1 MALPG
6 LFPIYPNPI
15 PMLYQVSLS
24 LPPLPTSEISKAI
37 GITAS
42 AGFLVPN
49 IDFLKSFAQGNLG
62 IADKMTK
69 ETLYRNF
76 NHPIAQGNEKVI
88 KSYASNNG
96 IDIPDFAKYK
106 VDGKIKF
113 PKEDVTVPDMGD
125 IGLKAFE
132 KTIMTSIFET
142 QKPYLEVAKLVIGN
156 VAKIEDIIA
165 RVMPLLGV
173 PLTTKSLK
181 PVGNNGVPNGRP
193 KAIGY
198 QNGADLKKALSKL
211 KTLSNDGSKVKID
224 KNGNAKRDVTPTGDS
239 SVSGSTGDSSINT
252 SDSNWEVIS
261 TVYSTGK
268 YIPGVKYQY
277 TYIDLPVKKTKAD
290 ENEDLNLGDDDPYNK
305 YKPERIILGIFR
317 ADGTPL
323 NPNEKLT
330 TIGLNGNNIVYNNTP
345 FSRADWILRSPK
357 WNLPPYLSDTRS
369 AIYAWPAFGT
379 PIYKWVKNL
388 VFTENSK
395 TSPGDGWEIKKYKE
409 GDTNILT
416 NEPAFKDDPIIVGFE
431 TNQVNE
437 YKSYF
442 TDTVRYKMNQ
452 VEDLEQS
459 EKDKSTNDIINQLN
473 ISSHLQNVFLYG
485 QSKSSVYKPVN
496 NKPAFPDKLKIAFKP
511 FQIYSANA
519 EKDEK
524 LAAYNKAY
532 GQQPGFIWID
542 PESDYETKVI
552 RVDPTTKIAFEDA
565 KGAPQVSSTI
575 KSFVKNKARFSIS
588 TGEIFNLEMK
598 KNNQQVQSFNDINEY
613 VLENWNYNSDIG
625 LAPESRV
632 QNNNRYNISIWSK
645 IPVRKYK
652 DIGGTLIIKK
662 ELTGSNISDFNGS
675 SNLPSNLLIHELVNS
690 GTSFY
695 YKKYKWLVD
704 IKKVKIIQ
712 LLNNNN
718 SNLLNDMYN
727 RFEKNPNDTQNFTV
741 KVGDIINY
749 NNLGVIS
756 VGSGLFFGTPLQGLR
771 LLSVDKITNRSTSRL
786 KTLLEYD
793 SEGFSKKINLKFTLP
808 SIGTFSL
815 KNYDWTYSIKDMIAK
830 INDTFPI
837 VELDPFSIT
846 FDIDLINYAFRSI
859 IIKKLIDYDFS
870 YSFTLKDFFKSKSY
884 IPIENGI
891 HFLNDDPISK
901 TRIYLENDEIKKWYY
916 IYDRTLGNPNN
927 SLNDS
932 LPTFGKDK
940 KIIIDYNSD
949 PEKNAVNEGDINII
963 SSSSDIPL
971 YQIKAE
977 NTDFP
982 YGKVID
988 PSKITNEQ
996 LSKDE
1001 LFSKG
1006 KYGNG
1011 DSENPQEIEVIQRY
1025 MLTDTDTESYY
1036 IIEGILTDKNTQTD
1050 VVPKNN
1056 GAGSSAPGGGYYRM
1070 PHALGAT
1077 KVFLSL
1083 VVDIVSKLIPQIL
1096 KLISLFKNP
1105 GSFIIEIIKEKLGDG
1120 FSIFSKEAFK
1130 TFEKAKSIKDDKV
1143 SEAKSTANGKV
1154 DSATSTATDKVGGDT
1169 SKGNSKVDGATSATN
1184 DKVGDLNN
1192 KANGASEKTSD
1203 KVNKLK
1209 DTFKNSPLSNHVF
1222 VDKKGNY
1229 KFLLDGLAML
1239 PFAIFGVNLPFGAEL
1254 NFDKIPSSPIKLIM
1268 DAKLSKV
1275 KNMQDFLMPKI
1286 KDFKGPGSTGVAPT
1300 TAGKL
1305 APGLNIS
1312 DIKTMDSP
1320 IYKSNSKIK
1329 NDTDAVDIKY
1339 STGEFIN
1346 GVNYNYI
1353 YIDQDVNKTLTDA
1366 NEILNT
1372 PNESVDLEKAKKT
1385 TEDLND
1391 ALKKDPTNTALKDA
1405 LNKLKAKLGS
1415 LADNTQ
1421 PLIKMLLGMVTIP
1434 IKIIGGIIEWL
1445 MKFFKGLTNP
1455 LTLPAKIVEL
1465 LSFSWIMDIMSP
1477 IGLMKLI
1484 GIKFKPEK
1492 LAEWC
1497 ALTKVPNAKVPSVPN
1512 VPTPNVPNIPNPKV
1526 PQVPGVETPKL
1537 PGVPQVPDFDLKALQ
1552 YYKDASPKGKFLVPD
1567 DHDIADLNEFFSAPF
1582 IPKLPTYTA
1591 RQFRENC
1598 TRPLKLVLP
1607 TLCFF
1612 EKIINGIIDFIWSTL
1627 GIEALIPPP
1636 HIKLCSK
1643 SVDPDIND
1651 AIKLA
1656 NDMNKTNSE
1665 PVKTGGT
1672 FSNGNNGSVPTD
1684 ADFLYDI
1691 TLDNGEVIKGLNY
1704 EQMQK
1709 YVKDH
1714 ENVGYDFKF

>member
-1 MALPG
+1 
-6 LFPIYPNPI
+6 
-15 PMLYQVSLS
+15 LYQVSLS
-24 LPPLPTSEISKAI
+24 LPPLPTSEISKSI
-37 GITAS
+37 GITGS

-49 IDFLKSFAQGNLG
+49 VDFLKSFAQGNLG
-62 IADKMTK
+62 IADKITK
-69 ETLYRNF
+69 ETLYKNF
-76 NHPIAQGNEKVI
+76 NDPIAQGNEKVA
-88 KSYASNNG
+88 KSYAKNNG

-173 PLTTKSLK
+173 PLKTKSLK
-181 PVGNNGVPNGRP
+181 PVGNNGAANRP

-198 QNGADLKKALSKL
+198 QNGGDLKKALSKL

-224 KNGNAKRDVTPTGDS
+224 KNGNATRDVTASGTA
-239 SVSGSTGDSSINT
+239 SVSGSTGDSSINN
-252 SDSNWEVIS
+252 SNDNWEVVS
-261 TVYSTGK
+261 TVYSTGQ
-268 YIPGVKYQY
+268 YIPGVEYRY
-277 TYIDLPVKKTKAD
+277 TYIDLPAKKTKAD
-290 ENEDLNLGDDDPYNK
+290 EDEDLNLDDDDPYNK

-330 TIGLNGNNIVYNNTP
+330 TIGINGNNVVYNPTP
-345 FSRADWILRSPK
+345 FSRADWILKSPK

-369 AIYAWPAFGT
+369 AIYTWPAFGAPT
-379 PIYKWVKNL
+379 YKWVKNL
-388 VFTENSK
+388 VFTEDSK
-395 TSPGDGWEIKKYKE
+395 TSPGEGWEIKKYKE
-409 GDTNILT
+409 GDKNLLT
-416 NEPAFKDDPIIVGFE
+416 NDDAIEGDPIIVGFDS
-431 TNQVNE
+431 NQVNE

-452 VEDLEQS
+452 VEDLEQT
-459 EKDKSTNDIINQLN
+459 EKNQYTNDIVNQLN
-473 ISSHLQNVFLYG
+473 IPAHLQNVSLYG
-485 QSKSSVYKPVN
+485 QNKSSVYKPVN
-496 NKPAFPDKLKIAFKP
+496 GKPAFPDRLKINFKP

-519 EKDEK
+519 AQDEK
-524 LAAYNKAY
+524 LTAYNKAY

-565 KGAPQVSSTI
+565 KGQPQVSSTI
-575 KSFVKNKARFSIS
+575 KSFVKNKV
-588 TGEIFNLEMK
+588 IFNISNGQNFNIDIK
-598 KNNQQVQSFNDINEY
+598 KNNLPVQSYTNVNEY
-613 VLENWNYNSDIG
+613 ILENWNYNSNTA
-625 LAPESRV
+625 LPVAQRLENTNS
-632 QNNNRYNISIWSK
+632 YNVSIWSENSMRK
-645 IPVRKYK
+645 YNGDEIFIADDGSWGELSMVNKQWYYKEFIFDLNNPSFDTNYKNFISGVTPNSLSDLYKSYLSNKLLTVPFRVYSATASSLSSSSDFYNTVNISLNTIFNNRKYK
-652 DIGGTLIIKK
+652 TTTNGRRRLRDNTSI
-662 ELTGSNISDFNGS
+662 ELFNGK
-675 SNLPSNLLIHELVNS
+675 I
-690 GTSFY
+690 TKWFY
-695 YKKYKWLVD
+695 LENIY
-704 IKKVKIIQ
+704 
-712 LLNNNN
+712 NN
-718 SNLLNDMYN
+718 SN
-727 RFEKNPNDTQNFTV
+727 
-741 KVGDIINY
+741 
-749 NNLGVIS
+749 
-756 VGSGLFFGTPLQGLR
+756 
-771 LLSVDKITNRSTSRL
+771 
-786 KTLLEYD
+786 
-793 SEGFSKKINLKFTLP
+793 
-808 SIGTFSL
+808 
-815 KNYDWTYSIKDMIAK
+815 
-830 INDTFPI
+830 
-837 VELDPFSIT
+837 
-846 FDIDLINYAFRSI
+846 
-859 IIKKLIDYDFS
+859 
-870 YSFTLKDFFKSKSY
+870 
-884 IPIENGI
+884 
-891 HFLNDDPISK
+891 
-901 TRIYLENDEIKKWYY
+901 
-916 IYDRTLGNPNN
+916 
-927 SLNDS
+927 
-932 LPTFGKDK
+932 LPTFGKER
-940 KIIIDYNSD
+940 KITINYNGAI
-949 PEKNAVNEGDINII
+949 NANTGNLPVSIVNK
-963 SSSSDIPL
+963 DIPL

-977 NTDFP
+977 SADFP

-988 PSKITNEQ
+988 PSKITNEN
-996 LSKDE
+996 LIKDE

-1006 KYGNG
+1006 KYGVG
-1011 DSENPQEIEVIQRY
+1011 DTENPQEIEVIQRY

-1050 VVPKNN
+1050 VVPTNGN
-1056 GAGSSAPGGGYYRM
+1056 GAGNSASGGGYYRM

-1120 FSIFSKEAFK
+1120 FSIFSKESFK
-1130 TFEKAKSIKDDKV
+1130 AFEKAKSIKDQKT

-1154 DSATSTATDKVGGDT
+1154 DSATSTATDKANSTT
-1169 SKGNSKVDGATSATN
+1169 SNGSSRVEGATSAAN
-1184 DKVGDLNN
+1184 SRAGNLNN
-1192 KANGASEKTSD
+1192 KANEGSEKASD

-1239 PFAIFGVNLPFGAEL
+1239 PFSIFGVNLPFGAEL
-1254 NFDKIPSSPIKLIM
+1254 NFSNIPSSPIKLIM

-1300 TAGKL
+1300 GAGKL
-1305 APGLNIS
+1305 TPGLNIS
-1312 DIKTMDSP
+1312 DIKTMESP
-1320 IYKSNSKIK
+1320 IYKSNSRIK

-1372 PNESVDLEKAKKT
+1372 PNESVDLDKAKKT
-1385 TEDLND
+1385 SEDLND

-1405 LNKLKAKLGS
+1405 LSKLKAKLGS

-1497 ALTKVPNAKVPSVPN
+1497 ALSKVPNPKVPTAPK

-1526 PQVPGVETPKL
+1526 PQVPGVETPTL
-1537 PGVPQVPDFDLKALQ
+1537 PGVPKVPDFDLKSLQ
-1552 YYKDASPKGKFLVPD
+1552 YYKDATPKGKFLIPD
-1567 DHDIADLNEFFSAPF
+1567 NHDLADLNEFFSAPF

-1656 NDMNKTNSE
+1656 NDMNKSNE

-1672 FSNGNNGSVPTD
+1672 FSNGNNGSIPTD

-1691 TLDNGEVIKGLNY
+1691 TLDNGTVVKGLNY

>member
-42 AGFLVPN
+42 AAFLVPN

-69 ETLYRNF
+69 ETLYKNF

-88 KSYASNNG
+88 KSYAKNNG

-113 PKEDVTVPDMGD
+113 PKEAVTVPDMGD
-125 IGLKAFE
+125 MGLKAFE

-156 VAKIEDIIA
+156 VAKIEDVIA

-181 PVGNNGVPNGRP
+181 PVGNNGAANRP

-198 QNGADLKKALSKL
+198 QNGGDLKKALSKL
-211 KTLSNDGSKVKID
+211 KTLSNDGSKIKID
-224 KNGNAKRDVTPTGDS
+224 KDGNAKRDVTPTDDS
-239 SVSGSTGDSSINT
+239 SVSGNAGV
-252 SDSNWEVIS
+252 SDNWKIIS
-261 TVYSTGK
+261 TVYSTGV
-268 YIPGVKYQY
+268 YIPGVEYQY
-277 TYIDLPVKKTKAD
+277 TYIDLPAKKIKAD
-290 ENEDLNLGDDDPYNK
+290 ENEDLNLNDDDPYNK

-330 TIGLNGNNIVYNNTP
+330 TIGINGNNIVYNPTP
-345 FSRADWILRSPK
+345 FSRADWILKSPK
-357 WNLPPYLSDTRS
+357 WHLPPYLSDTRS
-369 AIYAWPAFGT
+369 AIYSWPAFDSPT
-379 PIYKWVKNL
+379 YKWVKNA
-388 VFTENSK
+388 VFTQDSK
-395 TSPGDGWEIKKYKE
+395 TSPGEGWEVKKYKE
-409 GDTNILT
+409 KEKNLLT
-416 NEPAFKDDPIIVGFE
+416 NDLAIKGDPIIVSFE

-452 VEDLEQS
+452 VEELEQT
-459 EKDKSTNDIINQLN
+459 EKSQYTNDIVNQLN
-473 ISSHLQNVFLYG
+473 IPAHLQNVFLYG
-485 QSKSSVYKPVN
+485 QNKSSVYKPVN
-496 NKPAFPDKLKIAFKP
+496 GKPAFPDRLKINFKP

-524 LAAYNKAY
+524 LTAYNKAH

-552 RVDPTTKIAFEDA
+552 RVDPTTKIVFEEA
-565 KGAPQVSSTI
+565 KGAPQISSTV
-575 KSFVKNKARFSIS
+575 KSFVKNKTTFNIS
-588 TGEIFNLEMK
+588 NGMLFDLEISKNGEDTKF
-598 KNNQQVQSFNDINEY
+598 VYGTSSY
-613 VLENWNYNSDIG
+613 VLENWNYYKANILSTDNPIIQNENTYTIKITSKTPNSHYLNKSSDEFG
-625 LAPESRV
+625 LSVGRAEV
-632 QNNNRYNISIWSK
+632 
-645 IPVRKYK
+645 V
-652 DIGGTLIIKK
+652 
-662 ELTGSNISDFNGS
+662 FNGEKWSYKEFINIANGINS
-675 SNLPSNLLIHELVNS
+675 SGIVTYTRSYNTVSNGVKTLSDGSKVYVENGYITKWIYLE
-690 GTSFY
+690 
-695 YKKYKWLVD
+695 KKYDKLTLPPFGKD
-704 IKKVKIIQ
+704 RTF
-712 LLNNNN
+712 
-718 SNLLNDMYN
+718 S
-727 RFEKNPNDTQNFTV
+727 
-741 KVGDIINY
+741 INY
-749 NNLGVIS
+749 NSSVTSGYPPVSTTDVDIS
-756 VGSGLFFGTPLQGLR
+756 L
-771 LLSVDKITNRSTSRL
+771 
-786 KTLLEYD
+786 Y
-793 SEGFSKKINLKFTLP
+793 KINVT
-808 SIGTFSL
+808 S
-815 KNYDWTYSIKDMIAK
+815 N
-830 INDTFPI
+830 
-837 VELDPFSIT
+837 
-846 FDIDLINYAFRSI
+846 
-859 IIKKLIDYDFS
+859 
-870 YSFTLKDFFKSKSY
+870 
-884 IPIENGI
+884 
-891 HFLNDDPISK
+891 
-901 TRIYLENDEIKKWYY
+901 
-916 IYDRTLGNPNN
+916 
-927 SLNDS
+927 
-932 LPTFGKDK
+932 
-940 KIIIDYNSD
+940 
-949 PEKNAVNEGDINII
+949 
-963 SSSSDIPL
+963 
-971 YQIKAE
+971 
-977 NTDFP
+977 DFP

-988 PSKITNEQ
+988 PSKITNDA
-996 LSKDE
+996 LTKAE

-1006 KYGNG
+1006 KYGAG
-1011 DSENPQEIEVIQRY
+1011 DSEKPQEIEVIQRY

-1050 VVPKNN
+1050 VVPKNS
-1056 GAGSSAPGGGYYRM
+1056 GSAPGGGYYRI

-1096 KLISLFKNP
+1096 KLLALFKNP

-1130 TFEKAKSIKDDKV
+1130 TFEKAKSIKDQKT

-1154 DSATSTATDKVGGDT
+1154 DNVTSAANDKAKEANDKAKEANDKAKDNT
-1169 SKGNSKVDGATSATN
+1169 TKGNSKVDGATSAA
-1184 DKVGDLNN
+1184 NN
-1192 KANGASEKTSD
+1192 KANKANEAKSKTSD
-1203 KVNKLK
+1203 KVNELK

-1239 PFAIFGVNLPFGAEL
+1239 PFEIFGLNLPFGAEL
-1254 NFDKIPSSPIKLIM
+1254 NFSNIPNSPIKLIM

-1286 KDFKGPGSTGVAPT
+1286 KDFKGPGSKGVAPT
-1300 TAGKL
+1300 GAGKL
-1305 APGLNIS
+1305 TPGLNIS
-1312 DIKTMDSP
+1312 DIKSMESP
-1320 IYKSNSKIK
+1320 IYKSNAKIK

-1339 STGEFIN
+1339 STGEFIS

-1353 YIDQDVNKTLTDA
+1353 YINQDVNKTLTDA

-1372 PNESVDLEKAKKT
+1372 PNESVDLDKAKKT

-1391 ALKKDPTNTALKDA
+1391 ALKKDPTNKALKDA
-1405 LNKLKAKLGS
+1405 LSKLKGKLGN

-1497 ALTKVPNAKVPSVPN
+1497 ALSKVPNPKVPTVPK

-1526 PQVPGVETPKL
+1526 PEVPGVETPKL
-1537 PGVPQVPDFDLKALQ
+1537 PGTPQVPDFDLKALQ

-1567 DHDIADLNEFFSAPF
+1567 DHDLADLNEFFSAPF

-1656 NDMNKTNSE
+1656 NDMNKESTK
-1665 PVKTGGT
+1665 PVKGGT

-1691 TLDNGEVIKGLNY
+1691 TLDNGTVVKGLNY
-1704 EQMQK
+1704 EQMKK

-1714 ENVGYDFKF
+1714 ENIGYDFKF

>member
-6 LFPIYPNPI
+6 LFPIYPDPI

-24 LPPLPTSEISKAI
+24 LPPLPVSEISKAI

-49 IDFLKSFAQGNLG
+49 TDFLKSFAEGNLG

-69 ETLYRNF
+69 ETLYKNF

-88 KSYASNNG
+88 KSYAKNNG
-96 IDIPDFAKYK
+96 IDIPDFTKYK
-106 VDGKIKF
+106 IDGKIKF

-173 PLTTKSLK
+173 PLKTKSLK
-181 PVGNNGVPNGRP
+181 PVGNNGAANRP

-198 QNGADLKKALSKL
+198 QNGGDLKKALSKL
-211 KTLSNDGSKVKID
+211 KTISNEGSKVKID
-224 KNGNAKRDVTPTGDS
+224 KNGNAKRDVEPTGTA
-239 SVSGSTGDSSINT
+239 SVSGSTGNSSINN
-252 SDSNWEVIS
+252 SNENWEIIS
-261 TVYSTGK
+261 TVYSTGQ
-268 YIPGVKYQY
+268 YIPGVQYRY
-277 TYIDLPVKKTKAD
+277 TYIDLPNKKTKAD
-290 ENEDLNLGDDDPYNK
+290 ESEDLNLDDDDPYNK

-323 NPNEKLT
+323 NPSEKLT
-330 TIGLNGNNIVYNNTP
+330 TIGLNGNNVVYTNTP
-345 FSRADWILRSPK
+345 FSRADWVLRSPK
-357 WNLPPYLSDTRS
+357 WHLPPYLSDTRP
-369 AIYAWPAFGT
+369 AVYAWPAFGAPT
-379 PIYKWVKNL
+379 YKWVKN
-388 VFTENSK
+388 VIQTQDSK
-395 TSPGDGWEIKKYKE
+395 TSPGEGWEVKKYKE
-409 GDTNILT
+409 GDKNLLT
-416 NEPAFKDDPIIVGFE
+416 NEDAIKGDPIIVGFD

-442 TDTVRYKMNQ
+442 TDTVRYKMNL
-452 VEDLEQS
+452 VEDLEQT
-459 EKDKSTNDIINQLN
+459 EKDQFTNDIVNQLN
-473 ISSHLQNVFLYG
+473 VSSHLQNVFLYG

-496 NKPAFPDKLKIAFKP
+496 NKPAFPDKLKISFKP

-524 LAAYNKAY
+524 LTAYNKAH

-565 KGAPQVSSTI
+565 KGQPQISSTI
-575 KSFVKNKARFSIS
+575 KSFVKNKVVFNIS
-588 TGEIFNLEMK
+588 NGQNFNINIK
-598 KNNQQVQSFNDINEY
+598 KNNLAIQSFTNVNEY
-613 VLENWNYNSDIG
+613 VLENWNYNSNST
-625 LAPESRV
+625 LPPAQRV
-632 QNNNRYNISIWSK
+632 ENTNSYNISIWSENSMRVYNGDEIFIADDGGWAELSMVNK
-645 IPVRKYK
+645 QWYYKEFTFDLNSPSLDTNYKSFINGVTPNSLSILYKSYLSNKLLTVPHRVYSPTASNGYYEQDINISLNTIFSNRKYK
-652 DIGGTLIIKK
+652 TVINGKRRLRDNTSI
-662 ELTGSNISDFNGS
+662 ELFNGKITKWFYLENTYNNT
-675 SNLPSNLLIHELVNS
+675 NLPSFGSER
-690 GTSFY
+690 
-695 YKKYKWLVD
+695 
-704 IKKVKIIQ
+704 KI
-712 LLNNNN
+712 
-718 SNLLNDMYN
+718 
-727 RFEKNPNDTQNFTV
+727 T
-741 KVGDIINY
+741 INY
-749 NNLGVIS
+749 TGVINTETGNLPVS
-756 VGSGLFFGTPLQGLR
+756 I
-771 LLSVDKITNRSTSRL
+771 VDNQ
-786 KTLLEYD
+786 
-793 SEGFSKKINLKFTLP
+793 
-808 SIGTFSL
+808 
-815 KNYDWTYSIKDMIAK
+815 
-830 INDTFPI
+830 
-837 VELDPFSIT
+837 
-846 FDIDLINYAFRSI
+846 
-859 IIKKLIDYDFS
+859 
-870 YSFTLKDFFKSKSY
+870 
-884 IPIENGI
+884 
-891 HFLNDDPISK
+891 
-901 TRIYLENDEIKKWYY
+901 
-916 IYDRTLGNPNN
+916 
-927 SLNDS
+927 
-932 LPTFGKDK
+932 
-940 KIIIDYNSD
+940 
-949 PEKNAVNEGDINII
+949 
-963 SSSSDIPL
+963 IPL

-977 NTDFP
+977 SADFP

-988 PSKITNEQ
+988 PSKITNDN
-996 LSKDE
+996 LTKDE

-1006 KYGNG
+1006 KYGVG
-1011 DSENPQEIEVIQRY
+1011 DDENPQEIEVIQRY
-1025 MLTDTDTESYY
+1025 MLTDMDTESYY

-1050 VVPKNN
+1050 VVPTNS
-1056 GAGSSAPGGGYYRM
+1056 AGNSAPGGGYYRM

-1096 KLISLFKNP
+1096 KLIALFKNP
-1105 GSFIIEIIKEKLGDG
+1105 SSFIIEIIKEKLGDG

-1130 TFEKAKSIKDDKV
+1130 TFEKAKSIKDDKIN
-1143 SEAKSTANGKV
+1143 EAKSTANGKV
-1154 DSATSTATDKVGGDT
+1154 DSATSTATDKVSDTT
-1169 SKGNSKVDGATSATN
+1169 SKGNSKVDGATSAAN

-1192 KANGASEKTSD
+1192 KANVGATRASD

-1239 PFAIFGVNLPFGAEL
+1239 PFEIFGLKIPFGAEL
-1254 NFDKIPSSPIKLIM
+1254 NFSNIPSSPIKLIT
-1268 DAKLSKV
+1268 DAKLAKV

-1300 TAGKL
+1300 AAGKL

-1312 DIKTMDSP
+1312 DIKTMESP
-1320 IYKSNSKIK
+1320 IYKSNTKIK

-1385 TEDLND
+1385 SEDLND
-1391 ALKKDPTNTALKDA
+1391 ALKKDPTNKALKDA
-1405 LNKLKAKLGS
+1405 LSKLKAKLGS

-1497 ALTKVPNAKVPSVPN
+1497 ALSKVPNPKVPTIPKI
-1512 VPTPNVPNIPNPKV
+1512 PTPNIPNIPNPKV
-1526 PQVPGVETPKL
+1526 PQVPGVETPSL
-1537 PGVPQVPDFDLKALQ
+1537 PDVPKVPDFDLKALK
-1552 YYKDASPKGKFLVPD
+1552 YYKDASPKGKFLIPD
-1567 DHDIADLNEFFSAPF
+1567 DHDLADLNEFFSAPF

-1598 TRPLKLVLP
+1598 TRPLKLALP

-1612 EKIINGIIDFIWSTL
+1612 EKIINGIIDFIWSAL

-1636 HIKLCSK
+1636 HIKLCSN

-1656 NDMNKTNSE
+1656 NDMNKASGE

-1691 TLDNGEVIKGLNY
+1691 TLDNGTVVKGLNY

>member
-69 ETLYRNF
+69 ETLYKNF

-88 KSYASNNG
+88 KSYANNNG

-106 VDGKIKF
+106 KDGKIKF

-125 IGLKAFE
+125 MGLKAFE

-181 PVGNNGVPNGRP
+181 PVGNNGAGNRP

-198 QNGADLKKALSKL
+198 QNGAELKKALSKL

-224 KNGNAKRDVTPTGDS
+224 KNGNATRDLDSTGTA
-239 SVSGSTGDSSINT
+239 SVSGSTGDSSINN
-252 SDSNWEVIS
+252 SNGNWQVIS

-268 YIPGVKYQY
+268 YIPGVEYRY
-277 TYIDLPVKKTKAD
+277 TYIDLPAKKTKAD
-290 ENEDLNLGDDDPYNK
+290 ETENLNLDDDDPYNK

-330 TIGLNGNNIVYNNTP
+330 TIGINDNNIVYNPTP
-345 FSRADWILRSPK
+345 FSRADWILKSPK
-357 WNLPPYLSDTRS
+357 WHLPPYLSDKRN
-369 AIYAWPAFGT
+369 AIYSWPAFGEPT
-379 PIYKWVKNL
+379 YKWVKNL
-388 VFTENSK
+388 VFTEDSK
-395 TSPGDGWEIKKYKE
+395 TSPGEGWEVKKYKK
-409 GDTNILT
+409 GDKNLLT
-416 NEPAFKDDPIIVGFE
+416 NEDAIKDDPIIVSFDA
-431 TNQVNE
+431 NQVNE

-452 VEDLEQS
+452 VEELEQT
-459 EKDKSTNDIINQLN
+459 EKNQYTNDIVNQLN
-473 ISSHLQNVFLYG
+473 IPAHLQNVFLYG
-485 QSKSSVYKPVN
+485 QNKSSVYKPVN
-496 NKPAFPDKLKIAFKP
+496 GKLAFPNQLKINFKP

-524 LAAYNKAY
+524 LTAYNKAH

-552 RVDPTTKIAFEDA
+552 RVDPTTKIAFEEA
-565 KGAPQVSSTI
+565 KGAPQISSTV
-575 KSFVKNKARFSIS
+575 KSFVKNRAIFKIS
-588 TGEIFNLEMK
+588 NGMLFDLEISKNGEDAKFIYG
-598 KNNQQVQSFNDINEY
+598 VSSY
-613 VLENWNYNSDIG
+613 VLENWNYYKANILSTDSPII
-625 LAPESRV
+625 
-632 QNNNRYNISIWSK
+632 QNENTYNIKISSK
-645 IPVRKYK
+645 TP
-652 DIGGTLIIKK
+652 
-662 ELTGSNISDFNGS
+662 NN
-675 SNLPSNLLIHELVNS
+675 
-690 GTSFY
+690 Y
-695 YKKYKWLVD
+695 YL
-704 IKKVKIIQ
+704 
-712 LLNNNN
+712 
-718 SNLLNDMYN
+718 
-727 RFEKNPNDTQNFTV
+727 
-741 KVGDIINY
+741 
-749 NNLGVIS
+749 
-756 VGSGLFFGTPLQGLR
+756 
-771 LLSVDKITNRSTSRL
+771 NRSRDEFSIGISSAEVVSNGTNWSYKEFINVPNGFNSAGDVTYTKSYNTVSNGV
-786 KTLLEYD
+786 KTLGD
-793 SEGFSKKINLKFTLP
+793 GSKV
-808 SIGTFSL
+808 
-815 KNYDWTYSIKDMIAK
+815 Y
-830 INDTFPI
+830 
-837 VELDPFSIT
+837 V
-846 FDIDLINYAFRSI
+846 
-859 IIKKLIDYDFS
+859 
-870 YSFTLKDFFKSKSY
+870 
-884 IPIENGI
+884 ENGYI
-891 HFLNDDPISK
+891 TK
-901 TRIYLENDEIKKWYY
+901 WIYLEKK
-916 IYDRTLGNPNN
+916 YDKLTLP
-927 SLNDS
+927 
-932 LPTFGKDK
+932 PFGKDRTFS
-940 KIIIDYNSD
+940 IDYNTNLRIFGYLPVSTSD
-949 PEKNAVNEGDINII
+949 VDI
-963 SSSSDIPL
+963 SL
-971 YQIKAE
+971 YKI
-977 NTDFP
+977 NVTSNNFP

-988 PSKITNEQ
+988 PSKITNDN
-996 LSKDE
+996 LTKDE

-1006 KYGNG
+1006 KYGAG
-1011 DSENPQEIEVIQRY
+1011 DSESPQEIEVIQRY

-1050 VVPKNN
+1050 TVPKNGN
-1056 GAGSSAPGGGYYRM
+1056 GAGNSAPGGGYYRM

-1096 KLISLFKNP
+1096 KLIALFKNP

-1120 FSIFSKEAFK
+1120 FSIFSKEAFN
-1130 TFEKAKSIKDDKV
+1130 TFEKAKSIKDQKTN
-1143 SEAKSTANGKV
+1143 EAKSTANGKV
-1154 DSATSTATDKVGGDT
+1154 DSATSTATDKLNDTT
-1169 SKGNSKVDGATSATN
+1169 SKGSSKVDGATSAA
-1184 DKVGDLNN
+1184 NN
-1192 KANGASEKTSD
+1192 KANEANNKANEAKSKTSD
-1203 KVNKLK
+1203 KINKLK

-1239 PFAIFGVNLPFGAEL
+1239 PFEIFGLNLPFGAEL
-1254 NFDKIPSSPIKLIM
+1254 NFSNIPNSPIKLIT

-1286 KDFKGPGSTGVAPT
+1286 KDFKGPGSTGVSPKG
-1300 TAGKL
+1300 AGKL
-1305 APGLNIS
+1305 TPGLNIS
-1312 DIKTMDSP
+1312 DIKSMESP
-1320 IYKSNSKIK
+1320 IYKSNAKIK

-1339 STGEFIN
+1339 STGEFIS
-1346 GVNYNYI
+1346 GINYNYI
-1353 YIDQDVNKTLTDA
+1353 YINQDVNKTLTDA
-1366 NEILNT
+1366 NLLLNT
-1372 PNESVDLEKAKKT
+1372 PNESIALGATFSGLPDAQKT
-1385 TEDLND
+1385 MEDLND
-1391 ALKKDPTNTALKDA
+1391 ALKKDPTNKALKDA
-1405 LNKLKAKLGS
+1405 LSKLKGKLGS

-1455 LTLPAKIVEL
+1455 LTLPSKIVEL

-1497 ALTKVPNAKVPSVPN
+1497 ALSKVPNPKVPTIPKI
-1512 VPTPNVPNIPNPKV
+1512 PTPNLPNIPNPKV
-1526 PQVPGVETPKL
+1526 PKIPGVETPSL
-1537 PGVPQVPDFDLKALQ
+1537 PDVPKVPDFDLKALK
-1552 YYKDASPKGKFLVPD
+1552 YYKDASPKGKFLIPD
-1567 DHDIADLNEFFSAPF
+1567 DHDLADLNEFFSAPF

-1656 NDMNKTNSE
+1656 NDMNKESTK
-1665 PVKTGGT
+1665 PVNGGT
-1672 FSNGNNGSVPTD
+1672 FSNGNNGNVPTD

-1691 TLDNGEVIKGLNY
+1691 TLDNGTVVKGLNY

>member
-6 LFPIYPNPI
+6 LFPIYPDPI

-69 ETLYRNF
+69 ETLYKNF

-96 IDIPDFAKYK
+96 IDIPDFSKYK

-125 IGLKAFE
+125 LGLKAFE

-173 PLTTKSLK
+173 PLKTKSLK
-181 PVGNNGVPNGRP
+181 PVGNSGVPNGRP

-198 QNGADLKKALSKL
+198 QNGADLKNALSKL
-211 KTLSNDGSKVKID
+211 KTISNDGSKVKID
-224 KNGNAKRDVTPTGDS
+224 KNGNAKRDLTPTGTA
-239 SVSGSTGDSSINT
+239 SVSGSTGDSSINN
-252 SDSNWEVIS
+252 SNENWEIIS

-277 TYIDLPVKKTKAD
+277 TYIDLPVKKTKED

-323 NPNEKLT
+323 NPNENLT
-330 TIGLNGNNIVYNNTP
+330 TIGINGNNIVYNNTP
-345 FSRADWILRSPK
+345 FKRADWILKSSK
-357 WNLPPYLSDTRS
+357 WHLPPYLSDTRPAVYS
-369 AIYAWPAFGT
+369 WPAFGS
-379 PIYKWVKNL
+379 PIYKWIKNL
-388 VFTENSK
+388 FTQDSK
-395 TSPGDGWEIKKYKE
+395 TSPGEGWEVKKYKE
-409 GDTNILT
+409 GDKNLLT
-416 NEPAFKDDPIIVGFE
+416 NEDAIKDDPIIVGFD
-431 TNQVNE
+431 TNQVDE

-452 VEDLEQS
+452 VEDLEQTD
-459 EKDKSTNDIINQLN
+459 KDKSTNDIISQLN
-473 ISSHLQNVFLYG
+473 IQSHLQNVFLYG

-524 LAAYNKAY
+524 LTAYNKTY

-542 PESDYETKVI
+542 PESDYETKII

-565 KGAPQVSSTI
+565 KGAPQISSTI
-575 KSFVKNKARFSIS
+575 KSFVKNKAVFNIS
-588 TGEIFNLEMK
+588 NGQFFNIDIT
-598 KNNQQVQSFNDINEY
+598 KNNLPVQSYTNVSEY
-613 VLENWNYNSDIG
+613 VLENWNYNSNTALPAAQRI
-625 LAPESRV
+625 ENTNS
-632 QNNNRYNISIWSK
+632 YNVSIWSENSM
-645 IPVRKYK
+645 RKYNG
-652 DIGGTLIIKK
+652 DEIFIADDGGWAELSMVNNQWYYK
-662 ELTGSNISDFNGS
+662 EFGFNLNNSSFDNYHKEFINTITPNSLSDLYKNYLSNKLLTVPHRIYSATASSSSSDFYNIVNISLNTIFSSRVYKTLTNGRRKLRDES
-675 SNLPSNLLIHELVNS
+675 SIELFD
-690 GTSFY
+690 G
-695 YKKYKWLVD
+695 
-704 IKKVKIIQ
+704 
-712 LLNNNN
+712 
-718 SNLLNDMYN
+718 
-727 RFEKNPNDTQNFTV
+727 
-741 KVGDIINY
+741 
-749 NNLGVIS
+749 
-756 VGSGLFFGTPLQGLR
+756 
-771 LLSVDKITNRSTSRL
+771 KIT
-786 KTLLEYD
+786 KWFYLE
-793 SEGFSKKINLKFTLP
+793 E
-808 SIGTFSL
+808 
-815 KNYDWTYSIKDMIAK
+815 TYS
-830 INDTFPI
+830 
-837 VELDPFSIT
+837 
-846 FDIDLINYAFRSI
+846 
-859 IIKKLIDYDFS
+859 
-870 YSFTLKDFFKSKSY
+870 
-884 IPIENGI
+884 
-891 HFLNDDPISK
+891 K
-901 TRIYLENDEIKKWYY
+901 TN
-916 IYDRTLGNPNN
+916 
-927 SLNDS
+927 
-932 LPTFGKDK
+932 LPTFGQERKFT
-940 KIIIDYNSD
+940 IDYNGSINKETGNL
-949 PEKNAVNEGDINII
+949 PVSAVDKQ
-963 SSSSDIPL
+963 IPL

-977 NTDFP
+977 TTDFP

-1006 KYGNG
+1006 KYGVG
-1011 DSENPQEIEVIQRY
+1011 DDENPQEIEVIQRY

-1050 VVPKNN
+1050 GVPKNGGN
-1056 GAGSSAPGGGYYRM
+1056 SAPGGGYYRM

-1083 VVDIVSKLIPQIL
+1083 IVDIFSKLIPQIT
-1096 KLISLFKNP
+1096 KLIALFKNP
-1105 GSFIIEIIKEKLGDG
+1105 GSFIIEIIKEKLGEG
-1120 FSIFSKEAFK
+1120 FSIFSKEAFN

-1143 SEAKSTANGKV
+1143 GEAKSTANGKV
-1154 DSATSTATDKVGGDT
+1154 DSVTSTATDKVDNAT
-1169 SKGNSKVDGATSATN
+1169 SKGSSKVDGSTSAAN

-1192 KANGASEKTSD
+1192 KANGVSERTSD

-1239 PFAIFGVNLPFGAEL
+1239 PFSIFGVNLPFGAEL

-1300 TAGKL
+1300 AAGKL

-1353 YIDQDVNKTLTDA
+1353 YINQDTNKTLTDA

-1421 PLIKMLLGMVTIP
+1421 PLIKMLLGFVTIP
-1434 IKIIGGIIEWL
+1434 IKIVGGIIEWL
-1445 MKFFKGLTNP
+1445 MKFFKSLTNP

-1477 IGLMKLI
+1477 AGLMKLI

-1497 ALTKVPNAKVPSVPN
+1497 ALTKVPNPKIPSIPKI
-1512 VPTPNVPNIPNPKV
+1512 PTPNLPNIPIPKV
-1526 PQVPGVETPKL
+1526 PEVPGL
-1537 PGVPQVPDFDLKALQ
+1537 PGVPGIELPGLEMPQVPQFDLPSLK

-1567 DHDIADLNEFFSAPF
+1567 DYDIADLNEFFSAPF

-1598 TRPLKLVLP
+1598 TRPLKLALP

-1656 NDMNKTNSE
+1656 NDMNKASAE
-1665 PVKTGGT
+1665 SVKTGGT
-1672 FSNGNNGSVPTD
+1672 FSNGNNNVPTD

-1691 TLDNGEVIKGLNY
+1691 TLDNGTVVKGLNY

>member
-6 LFPIYPNPI
+6 LFPTYPNPI

-37 GITAS
+37 GITGS
-42 AGFLVPN
+42 AGFLIPN

-62 IADKMTK
+62 IADKITK
-69 ETLYRNF
+69 ETLYKNF

-88 KSYASNNG
+88 KSYAKNNG

-181 PVGNNGVPNGRP
+181 PVGNNGAANRP

-198 QNGADLKKALSKL
+198 QNGGDLKKALSKL

-224 KNGNAKRDVTPTGDS
+224 KNGNATRDVTPAETA
-239 SVSGSTGDSSINT
+239 SVSGSAGDSSINN
-252 SDSNWEVIS
+252 SNDNLQVIS
-261 TVYSTGK
+261 TVYSTGR
-268 YIPGVKYQY
+268 YIPGVEYKYI
-277 TYIDLPVKKTKAD
+277 YIDLPAKKIKAD
-290 ENEDLNLGDDDPYNK
+290 ESEDLNLDDDDPYNK

-330 TIGLNGNNIVYNNTP
+330 TIGINGNNIVYNPTP
-345 FSRADWILRSPK
+345 FSRADWILKSPK

-369 AIYAWPAFGT
+369 AIYAWPAFGAPT
-379 PIYKWVKNL
+379 YKWVKNL
-388 VFTENSK
+388 VFTEDSK
-395 TSPGDGWEIKKYKE
+395 TSPGEGWEIKKYKE
-409 GDTNILT
+409 GDKNLLT
-416 NEPAFKDDPIIVGFE
+416 NDDAIKGDPIIVGFDS
-431 TNQVNE
+431 NQVNE

-452 VEDLEQS
+452 VEELEQT
-459 EKDKSTNDIINQLN
+459 EKNQYTNDIVNQLN

-485 QSKSSVYKPVN
+485 QNKSSVYKPVN
-496 NKPAFPDKLKIAFKP
+496 EKPAFPNQLKINFKP

-524 LAAYNKAY
+524 LTAYNKAY

-565 KGAPQVSSTI
+565 KGQPQVSSTI
-575 KSFVKNKARFSIS
+575 KSFVKNKVVFNIS
-588 TGEIFNLEMK
+588 NGQNFNIDIS
-598 KNNQQVQSFNDINEY
+598 KNGLPVESYTNVKEY
-613 VLENWNYNSDIG
+613 VIENWNYISDTALPAAQRIKN
-625 LAPESRV
+625 A
-632 QNNNRYNISIWSK
+632 NTYNVSIWSENSFREYDEIFK
-645 IPVRKYK
+645 TNDNRWIEISKVNKQWYYREFYFDLYSRSYDTDYKNFLNSKTPNDINNLYRMYLLNKRLSVPFIRPVVSTSTNNVF
-652 DIGGTLIIKK
+652 GVPV
-662 ELTGSNISDFNGS
+662 TGVNINL
-675 SNLPSNLLIHELVNS
+675 LPSTVSISLDYIFS
-690 GTSFY
+690 K
-695 YKKYKWLVD
+695 KKY
-704 IKKVKIIQ
+704 ITTANGRKKLPDNSLIEV
-712 LLNNNN
+712 NN
-718 SNLLNDMYN
+718 
-727 RFEKNPNDTQNFTV
+727 
-741 KVGDIINY
+741 
-749 NNLGVIS
+749 
-756 VGSGLFFGTPLQGLR
+756 
-771 LLSVDKITNRSTSRL
+771 DKIT
-786 KTLLEYD
+786 KW
-793 SEGFSKKINLKFTLP
+793 F
-808 SIGTFSL
+808 
-815 KNYDWTYSIKDMIAK
+815 
-830 INDTFPI
+830 
-837 VELDPFSIT
+837 
-846 FDIDLINYAFRSI
+846 
-859 IIKKLIDYDFS
+859 
-870 YSFTLKDFFKSKSY
+870 
-884 IPIENGI
+884 
-891 HFLNDDPISK
+891 
-901 TRIYLENDEIKKWYY
+901 YLEN
-916 IYDRTLGNPNN
+916 IYNKNNLPNFGLERKITINYDGVIDTITGDLQVSTL
-927 SLNDS
+927 
-932 LPTFGKDK
+932 DK
-940 KIIIDYNSD
+940 Q
-949 PEKNAVNEGDINII
+949 
-963 SSSSDIPL
+963 IPL

-977 NTDFP
+977 SADFP

-988 PSKITNEQ
+988 PSKITNEN
-996 LSKDE
+996 LIKDE

-1006 KYGNG
+1006 KYGVG
-1011 DSENPQEIEVIQRY
+1011 DPENPQEIEVIQRY

-1050 VVPKNN
+1050 AVPKNGN
-1056 GAGSSAPGGGYYRM
+1056 GAGNSAPGGGYYRM

-1096 KLISLFKNP
+1096 KLIALFKNP

-1120 FSIFSKEAFK
+1120 FSIFSKESFN
-1130 TFEKAKSIKDDKV
+1130 TFEKAKSIK
-1143 SEAKSTANGKV
+1143 N
-1154 DSATSTATDKVGGDT
+1154 
-1169 SKGNSKVDGATSATN
+1169 
-1184 DKVGDLNN
+1184 
-1192 KANGASEKTSD
+1192 EKTTDTKKASD
-1203 KVNKLK
+1203 KANKLK

-1239 PFAIFGVNLPFGAEL
+1239 PFSIFGVNLPFGAEL
-1254 NFDKIPSSPIKLIM
+1254 NFNNIPSSPIKLIM

-1286 KDFKGPGSTGVAPT
+1286 KDFKGPGSTGVSPKG
-1300 TAGKL
+1300 AGRL
-1305 APGLNIS
+1305 TPGLNIS
-1312 DIKTMDSP
+1312 DIKTMESP
-1320 IYKSNSKIK
+1320 IYKSNAKIK

-1339 STGEFIN
+1339 STGEFIS

-1366 NEILNT
+1366 DEILNT
-1372 PNESVDLEKAKKT
+1372 PNESVDLDKAKKT
-1385 TEDLND
+1385 SEDLSD
-1391 ALKKDPTNTALKDA
+1391 ALKKDPTNKALKDA
-1405 LNKLKAKLGS
+1405 LTKLKGKLGS

-1445 MKFFKGLTNP
+1445 MNFFKGLTNP

-1477 IGLMKLI
+1477 KGLMNLI

-1497 ALTKVPNAKVPSVPN
+1497 ALSKIPNPKVPTAPKIPS
-1512 VPTPNVPNIPNPKV
+1512 PNVPNIPNPKV
-1526 PQVPGVETPKL
+1526 PQVPGLETPTL
-1537 PGVPQVPDFDLKALQ
+1537 PGVPKVPDFDLKSLQ
-1552 YYKDASPKGKFLVPD
+1552 YYKDATPKGKFLIPD
-1567 DHDIADLNEFFSAPF
+1567 NHDLADLNEFFSAPF

-1672 FSNGNNGSVPTD
+1672 FSNGKNGSVPTD

-1691 TLDNGEVIKGLNY
+1691 TLDNGTVIKGLNY

>member
-37 GITAS
+37 GITGS
-42 AGFLVPN
+42 AGFLIPN

-96 IDIPDFAKYK
+96 VDIPDFAKYK

-113 PKEDVTVPDMGD
+113 PKKDVTVPDMGD
-125 IGLKAFE
+125 VGLKAFE

-156 VAKIEDIIA
+156 VAKIEDVIA

-181 PVGNNGVPNGRP
+181 PIGNNGVPNGRP

-224 KNGNAKRDVTPTGDS
+224 KNGNAKRDLTPTGDS
-239 SVSGSTGDSSINT
+239 IVSGSTGDSSINT

-330 TIGLNGNNIVYNNTP
+330 TIGINGNNVVYNNTP
-345 FSRADWILRSPK
+345 FSRADWILKSPK

-369 AIYAWPAFGT
+369 AIYAWPAFGEPT
-379 PIYKWVKNL
+379 YKWVKNL
-388 VFTENSK
+388 VFTQDSK
-395 TSPGDGWEIKKYKE
+395 TSPGEGWEIKKYKE
-409 GDTNILT
+409 GDKNLLT
-416 NEPAFKDDPIIVGFE
+416 NEDAIKDDPIIVGFD

-442 TDTVRYKMNQ
+442 TDIVKYKMYQ
-452 VEDLEQS
+452 QEEVADFSVEPKIHTERS
-459 EKDKSTNDIINQLN
+459 EKDKIANVIIDQLN

-575 KSFVKNKARFSIS
+575 KSFVKNKV
-588 TGEIFNLEMK
+588 IFNIS
-598 KNNQQVQSFNDINEY
+598 NDQSFNIDISKNGLPVESYTNVKEY
-613 VLENWNYNSDIG
+613 VIENWNYISDTALPAAQRIKNANTYNVSIWSENSFKKYYGDEIFTI
-625 LAPESRV
+625 
-632 QNNNRYNISIWSK
+632 NNNRWVELSKVNNEWYYKEFIFDLSYLLYDADYKDFLDSKTSNDITNLYRMYLSNKRLKVSFTRPFGSVNFGKNLFAPVDISLDYIFSR
-645 IPVRKYK
+645 RKYITITNGRK
-652 DIGGTLIIKK
+652 KLADNSLI
-662 ELTGSNISDFNGS
+662 E
-675 SNLPSNLLIHELVNS
+675 VN
-690 GTSFY
+690 
-695 YKKYKWLVD
+695 
-704 IKKVKIIQ
+704 
-712 LLNNNN
+712 
-718 SNLLNDMYN
+718 
-727 RFEKNPNDTQNFTV
+727 
-741 KVGDIINY
+741 NY
-749 NNLGVIS
+749 
-756 VGSGLFFGTPLQGLR
+756 
-771 LLSVDKITNRSTSRL
+771 KIT
-786 KTLLEYD
+786 KW
-793 SEGFSKKINLKFTLP
+793 F
-808 SIGTFSL
+808 
-815 KNYDWTYSIKDMIAK
+815 
-830 INDTFPI
+830 
-837 VELDPFSIT
+837 
-846 FDIDLINYAFRSI
+846 
-859 IIKKLIDYDFS
+859 
-870 YSFTLKDFFKSKSY
+870 
-884 IPIENGI
+884 
-891 HFLNDDPISK
+891 
-901 TRIYLENDEIKKWYY
+901 YLEN
-916 IYDRTLGNPNN
+916 IYNKNNLPNFGVERKITIN
-927 SLNDS
+927 YDGAINTSTSD
-932 LPTFGKDK
+932 LPVSILDK
-940 KIIIDYNSD
+940 Q
-949 PEKNAVNEGDINII
+949 
-963 SSSSDIPL
+963 IPL

-977 NTDFP
+977 STDFP

-1025 MLTDTDTESYY
+1025 MLTDMDTESYY

-1154 DSATSTATDKVGGDT
+1154 DNATSTATDKVGGST
-1169 SKGNSKVDGATSATN
+1169 SKGNSKVDGATSAAN

-1192 KANGASEKTSD
+1192 KANGASERTSD

-1239 PFAIFGVNLPFGAEL
+1239 PFEIFGVNLPFGAEL
-1254 NFDKIPSSPIKLIM
+1254 NFNKIPSSPIKLIM

-1286 KDFKGPGSTGVAPT
+1286 KDFKGPGSAGVAPT
-1300 TAGKL
+1300 AAGKL

-1312 DIKTMDSP
+1312 DIKTINSP